1 MAGQREVMR
10 SAALFASAWLLLAPV
25 ARGEDR
31 AEATEPARETPTA
44 RDDGRRTLRR
54 FPSNLL
60 RSAGGVFHGDNLG
73 PLIAGGT
80 TTAAASFFDDDVA
93 DFIADPDHDFGKSLE
108 DGAAPEV
115 VGLVVAGVFTTGRF
129 VEAPRFRAMSYD
141 LLDAFLVNGAYTSV
155 LKAAV
160 GRERPNGED
169 EKSFPSGHT
178 SNAFA
183 LAAVVERHYGWK
195 GGVPAYALASA
206 VAVSRLQR
214 NKHYLSDV
222 LAGATLGYVVGR
234 TVARVNGGPV
244 GSSKGPQVSL
254 SPIVGRRT
262 RAVVVAVTF

>member
-1 MAGQREVMR
+1 MR
-10 SAALFASAWLLLAPV
+10 SLALFASAWLLLAPA
-25 ARGEDR
+25 ARGGSHAD
-31 AEATEPARETPTA
+31 AAEPAVESPSA
-44 RDDGRRTLRR
+44 HDDGRRTLRR
-54 FPSNLL
+54 FPANLL
-60 RSAGGVFHGDNLG
+60 RGVAGVFHPDTVG
-73 PLIAGGT
+73 PFLTGGT
-80 TTAAASFFDDDVA
+80 VTAAASFFDDDVA
-93 DFIADPDHDFGKSLE
+93 EYIADPEHDFGKSLE

-115 VGLVVAGVFTTGRF
+115 LGLVVAGVFTTGRF

-155 LKAAV
+155 LKAAA

-234 TVARVNGGPV
+234 TVVRVNGGPV

-254 SPIVGRRT
+254 SPVVGRRT